1 MEKLKVLLLEDNQN
15 DMELIK
21 MELLS
26 FFEYDFEFK
35 WVILK
40 NDFTE
45 ALKSFNPD
53 IVLSD
58 FNLPQFNGLNAFKIS
73 NEIDPY
79 RPFIIITGALSEE
92 SAADCIKAGV
102 WDYVVKERLVRLP
115 IAFENALKLK
125 TEKLKNR
132 SSEEEIK
139 LIRSKTDIQLKLL
152 YDAIYRAPSS
162 IVITDINAN
171 IIFVNPEFEKVT
183 GYKREEVVGKNPR
196 VLQSGKHDKDFYKNM
211 WDILL
216 SGKEWK
222 GELLNKKK
230 NNGFYWESAS
240 IAPIYDEDGIIK
252 NFVAVKHDITELV
265 KAKEIAEESNRLKS
279 NFLATISHELRT
291 PLNTILG
298 FSSFINEKTPIDE
311 ILDMNN
317 KITESSN
324 HLLEIVESILD
335 ISIIEAK
342 ELKLNKEICNISEI
356 FTRIKHYL
364 DIEQIRTKKGHIN
377 IKFVSDS
384 DYSNLKINT
393 DKIRIVQII
402 SNLLNN
408 ALKFTEKGSI
418 EYGYKVENKDIT
430 FFVKDTGIGIDEDK
444 LNFIFDKF
452 RQIQDSKSRKYSGVG
467 LGLSISKEITNLLGS
482 PLNVESKKGVGSKF
496 FFSLPNIITIEEKDK
511 KLISKSEFSYP
522 DLENKMILIAEDTD
536 LNYMVLK
543 KMLAV
548 TKASILWAKDG
559 QQAIDMV
566 KSNNNIEI
574 ILMDIMM
581 PNVDGYEA
589 TIEIKKIRPDIYI
602 IAQTAHTMESE
613 IQKVFES
620 GCDFYISKPIKKEIL
635 YDSLEKGLN
644 KDK

>member
-15 DMELIK
+15 DMELVK

-40 NDFTE
+40 NDFIE
-45 ALKSFNPD
+45 ALKNFNPD

-58 FNLPQFNGLNAFKIS
+58 FNLPQFNGLDAFKIS

-92 SAADCIKAGV
+92 AAADCIKAGV

-115 IAFENALKLK
+115 VAFENALKLK

-132 SSEEEIK
+132 SAEEEIK

-152 YDAIYRAPSS
+152 YDAIDRAPSS

-171 IIFVNPEFEKVT
+171 IIFVNPAFEKVT

-196 VLQSGKHDKDFYKNM
+196 VLQSGKHDKEFYKNM
-211 WDILL
+211 WNTLL
-216 SGKEWK
+216 DAKEWK

-230 NNGFYWESAS
+230 SGEIYWESAS
-240 IAPIYDEDGIIK
+240 IAPIYDEDGVIR
-252 NFVAVKHDITELV
+252 NFVAIKHDITELV
-265 KAKEIAEESNRLKS
+265 KSKEMAEESNKLKS

-317 KITESSN
+317 KIIESSH

-364 DIEQIRTKKGHIN
+364 DIEQIRTKKESIN
-377 IKFVSDS
+377 ISFISDS

-393 DKIRIVQII
+393 DKIRLVQII

-408 ALKFTEKGSI
+408 ALKFTEKGGI

-430 FFVKDTGIGIDEDK
+430 FFVKDTGIGINKDK
-444 LNFIFDKF
+444 LTFIFDKF

-467 LGLSISKEITNLLGS
+467 LGLSISKEITDLLGS
-482 PLNVESKKGVGSKF
+482 SLNVESEEGIGSKF

-511 KLISKSEFSYP
+511 KLISKSELSYP

-566 KSNNNIEI
+566 KNNPNIEI

-635 YDSLEKGLN
+635 YDSLEKGIN

>member
-40 NDFTE
+40 NDFIE
-45 ALKSFNPD
+45 ALKNFNPD

-342 ELKLNKEICNISEI
+342 ELKLNKEVCNISEI